1 MSKKVLLETHN
12 LKNLASGFGV
22 FNHSLLKAFAKMDTP
37 HFDFYVNLKRKDAIV
52 EEFGNRFQY
61 SSYSE
66 LQRLALFR
74 SKKVYDVW
82 HCMNQN
88 IAVEPFFKQKKYIL
102 TVHDV
107 NFCESTDRKDKKR
120 VELFKNKLKR
130 ADLITYISQFAKEHT
145 HQYFDVPNIEEK
157 IIFNGNPISEL
168 LSTENFKPIVPLDKP
183 FLYSIGDFLPKKNFL
198 SLVKMMK
205 EIPDMYLIISGNN
218 NKEYGVQVHQEIENL
233 GLQNRVFLT
242 GRVSDEGKQFYIK
255 NALAFVFPSLQEG
268 FGLPPIEAMKFG
280 KPVFLADRASLPE
293 IGGDAAFY
301 WDEFEPVSMK
311 NVLENGLNQF
321 ENQKEF
327 YQRKLVERANFFN
340 WDRAAKEYLAC
351 YRS

>member
-1 MSKKVLLETHN
+1 MAKQVLLEAHN

-22 FNHSLLKAFAKMDTP
+22 FNHSLLKSFAKMDTP
-37 HFDFYVNLKRKDAIV
+37 DLDFIVNLKRKNGIV

-61 SSYSE
+61 AQYSE
-66 LQRLALFR
+66 LQRLPLFR
-74 SKKVYDVW
+74 TKKVYDVW

-107 NFCESTDRKDKKR
+107 NFCEGTSKKDQKR
-120 VELFKNKLKR
+120 VQLFKDKLKR
-130 ADLITYISQFAKEHT
+130 ADLITYISQFAKDHT
-145 HQYFDVPNIEEK
+145 HHYFDVPKIEEK
-157 IIFNGNPISEL
+157 IIFNGNPITEL
-168 LSTENFKPIVPLDKP
+168 VPTEHFKPIVPLDKP
-183 FLYSIGDFLPKKNFL
+183 YLYSIGDFLTKKNFI
-198 SLVKMMK
+198 SLVRMMK

-218 NKEYGVQVHQEIENL
+218 KKEYGIQVQQEIENL

-255 NALAFVFPSLQEG
+255 NAIAFVFPSLQEG

-280 KPVFLADRASLPE
+280 KPVFLANRASLPE
-293 IGGDAAFY
+293 IGGDVAFY
-301 WDEFEPVSMK
+301 WDDFDPISMK
-311 NVLENGLNQF
+311 NVLEEGLNTY
-321 ENQKEF
+321 EVNKDD
-327 YQRKLVERANFFN
+327 YQRRLIDRADFFS
-340 WDRAAKEYLAC
+340 WDRAALQYLEC